1 MNILV
6 VFSKICKIEMF
17 DITNKFP
24 QSLSTFLIEVPLDLK
39 IKVLVK
45 GKKKCSFFVVKIM
58 FFAPVPKIPLLPQ
71 NVSFY
76 VLHKLK
82 AKATHCM

>member
-6 VFSKICKIEMF
+6 VFSKICKIDMF

-45 GKKKCSFFVVKIM
+45 GKKNAHF
-58 FFAPVPKIPLLPQ
+58 LL
-71 NVSFY
+71 
-76 VLHKLK
+76 L
-82 AKATHCM
+82 T